1 KQIRKHRALFLF
13 LLAYFFY
20 IDGVGT
26 IITMSTSYGADL
38 GISAANLLIVLFVT
52 QVVAA
57 PFSILYGRLAER
69 FKGKTMLYAGIGVY
83 MIVCTYAYFMDS
95 AFDFWVL
102 AMLVATSQ
110 GGIQAL
116 SRSYFAKLVPK
127 QNANEFFGFYNIFGK
142 FASIIGPLLIAVT
155 AQLTGNSSAAV
166 FSLIILFVIGIGILA
181 FVPEETA

>member
-1 KQIRKHRALFLF
+1 
-13 LLAYFFY
+13 
-20 IDGVGT
+20 
-26 IITMSTSYGADL
+26 
-38 GISAANLLIVLFVT
+38 
-52 QVVAA
+52 
-57 PFSILYGRLAER
+57 
-69 FKGKTMLYAGIGVY
+69 MLYAGIGVY

-95 AFDFWVL
+95 AFDFWIL

>member
-1 KQIRKHRALFLF
+1 MIPLSAQAAKPHCLFDYGGMVGAVFDSAPSPRPPALLYREGAAACDQQFYTAGLSTLKQIRKHRALFLF

-69 FKGKTMLYAGIGVY
+69 FKGKTMLYA
-83 MIVCTYAYFMDS
+83 
-95 AFDFWVL
+95 
-102 AMLVATSQ
+102 
-110 GGIQAL
+110 
-116 SRSYFAKLVPK
+116 
-127 QNANEFFGFYNIFGK
+127 
-142 FASIIGPLLIAVT
+142 
-155 AQLTGNSSAAV
+155 
-166 FSLIILFVIGIGILA
+166 
-181 FVPEETA
+181 